1 MPLMKLRL
9 AVPETI
15 VDIGRLGELSY
26 VREDDGHIAVG
37 ALATHDELARS
48 GLVGSKLPLLAH
60 AAGQVGDPQVRHC
73 GTIGGPLA
81 HADPAADLPPVAL
94 APGATFPTPG
104 PSGSPE

>member
-48 GLVGSKLPLLAH
+48 GLVGSELPLLAH

-81 HADPAADLPPVAL
+81 PPDPAPYPPTGRPA
-94 APGATFPTPG
+94 ARRA
-104 PSGSPE
+104 